1 MLETFNFRV
10 IWATLPQFLQ
20 GLGATAWISLAAL
33 VGAMLVGILACVLR
47 LSGRRLLGLPAVVFI
62 EGIRS
67 TPLLAQLYFFYFGL
81 PTLGLRLSE
90 TQTGIMALS
99 LNSGAYVAEIIRA
112 GVLSIPRGQTEAAVA
127 SGLSLVQRLRYVI
140 LPQAIGV
147 SIPALL
153 GQMIVLVKDS
163 ALLALISV
171 FELTRAGQLM
181 ASERFMP
188 AEGFFTTAIL
198 YLLIYFVLKHA
209 SAWWQK
215 RLIFRPA
222 GGA

>member
-10 IWATLPQFLQ
+10 IWANMPMFIQ
-20 GLGATAWISLAAL
+20 GLGATVWISLAAL
-33 VGAMLVGILACVLR
+33 LGAMLVGILACVLR
-47 LSGRRLLGLPAVVFI
+47 LSGRRLISIPAVTFI
-62 EGIRS
+62 EVVRS

-81 PTLGLRLSE
+81 PALGMRLSE

-112 GVLSIPRGQTEAAVA
+112 GVMSIPRGQTEAAAA
-127 SGLSLVQRLRYVI
+127 SGLNLYQRLRYII

-147 SIPALL
+147 TIPALL

-188 AEGFFTTAIL
+188 AEGFFTTAAF
-198 YLLIYFVLKHA
+198 YLLIYFVLKYA
-209 SAWWQK
+209 SGQWQK